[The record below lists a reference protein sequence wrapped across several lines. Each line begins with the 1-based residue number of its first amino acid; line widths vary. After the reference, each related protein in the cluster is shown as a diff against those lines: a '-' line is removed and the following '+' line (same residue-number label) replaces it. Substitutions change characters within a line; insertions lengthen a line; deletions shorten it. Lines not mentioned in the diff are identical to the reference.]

1 MSIYFEFPDC
11 AVGRR
16 TGDQT
21 WDAFVPAKYCVRSD
35 FNNPGLKTLIPWKI
49 IARADRVWSDENGQ
63 VEYLKNR
70 TGSGKAPVNL
80 KEFMFVKLAAV
91 EI

>member
-11 AVGRR
+11 VIGHKLGNWYGH
-16 TGDQT
+16 TPI
-21 WDAFVPAKYCVRSD
+21 PAKYCVRSD
-35 FNNPGLKTLIPWKI
+35 FKHSGFKSLIPWKI
-49 IARADRVWSDENGQ
+49 IARADRVWTDENGQ
-63 VEYLKNR
+63 VEYLKNPN
-70 TGSGKAPVNL
+70 GSGKDSVDL